1 MYRLRSWMLFPISL
15 ITSFSGL
22 SLLTNPSLAK
32 FTTPNFI
39 DGFAPATNQTSIVQ
53 NANPTLLAQA
63 SYLSPLE
70 AQVIS
75 EMSKVRTNPKSYI
88 PIMESYRK
96 RFQGK
101 RVKISNNVFLVT
113 QEGTP
118 PVDEALAF
126 LKSQRPIGGLT
137 ASKGMSLAAKDHVLD
152 QGPKGTTGH
161 NGRDKSTPFTRIDRY
176 GKWQITAGENISY
189 GPATAQDIV
198 MQLIIDDGVPDRGH
212 RTNIFNP
219 RFKVAGVAFGN
230 HSKYRKMCVINY
242 AGGFKDK

>member
-1 MYRLRSWMLFPISL
+1 MYHLRSWMLSPVTL
-15 ITSFSGL
+15 IASFCGL
-22 SLLTNPSLAK
+22 LLTNPSVAK
-32 FTTPNFI
+32 ITTNFVNELTT
-39 DGFAPATNQTSIVQ
+39 ATPQTIIPQ
-53 NANPTLLAQA
+53 NKANPTLLAQA
-63 SYLSPLE
+63 SFLSPLE

-88 PIMESYRK
+88 PFMESYRK

-101 RVKISNNVFLVT
+101 RVKMGKNVFLVT
-113 QEGTP
+113 QEGTR
-118 PVDEALAF
+118 PVDEAIAF
-126 LKSQRPIGGLT
+126 LKSQRPVGALT
-137 ASKGMSLAAKDHVLD
+137 ASKGMSKGAKDHVKD

-161 NGRDKSTPFTRIDRY
+161 NGSDGSSPFTRIDRY
-176 GKWQITAGENISY
+176 GRWQTTAGENISY

-219 RFKVAGVAFGN
+219 KFKVAGVAFGN
-230 HSKYRKMCVINY
+230 HTKYRKICVINY

>member
-1 MYRLRSWMLFPISL
+1 MYRLRSWMLFPVSL
-15 ITSFSGL
+15 ITSFSGFL
-22 SLLTNPSLAK
+22 LLTNPSLAK
-32 FTTPNFI
+32 FTTNLV
-39 DGFAPATNQTSIVQ
+39 DEFAQTTTQTSITQ

-88 PIMESYRK
+88 PVMESYRK

-101 RVKISNNVFLVT
+101 RVTMGNNVFLVT
-113 QEGTP
+113 QEGTR
-118 PVDEALAF
+118 PVDEAIAF

-137 ASKGMSLAAKDHVLD
+137 ASKGMSLGAKDHVKD

-161 NGRDKSTPFTRIDRY
+161 DGSDGSSPFTRISRY
-176 GKWQITAGENISY
+176 GKWLTTAGENISY

-212 RTNIFNP
+212 RKNIFNSN
-219 RFKVAGVAFGN
+219 FKVAGAAFGN

>member
-1 MYRLRSWMLFPISL
+1 MHHLRSWMLFPVSL
-15 ITSFSGL
+15 IASFSGFL
-22 SLLTNPSLAK
+22 LLTNPSIAK
-32 FTTPNFI
+32 FPLINFV
-39 DGFAPATNQTSIVQ
+39 DEFAPAITVQ
-53 NANPTLLAQA
+53 NANPTLIAQA
-63 SYLSPLE
+63 NYLSSLE

-88 PIMESYRK
+88 PLMESYRK

-101 RVKISNNVFLVT
+101 RVNMGNNVFLVT
-113 QEGTP
+113 QEGTR
-118 PVDEALAF
+118 PVDEAIAF
-126 LKSQRPIGGLT
+126 LKSQRSIGGLT
-137 ASKGMSLAAKDHVLD
+137 ASKGMSLAAKDHVKD

-161 NGRDKSTPFTRIDRY
+161 NGSDKSTPFTRIDRY
-176 GKWQITAGENISY
+176 GKWQITAAENISY

-219 RFKVAGVAFGN
+219 KFKVAGVAFGN

>member
-32 FTTPNFI
+32 VTNNFI
-39 DGFAPATNQTSIVQ
+39 DGFAAATTQTSIVQ

-101 RVKISNNVFLVT
+101 RVKMGNNVFLVT
-113 QEGTP
+113 QEGTR
-118 PVDEALAF
+118 PVDEAIAF
-126 LKSQRPIGGLT
+126 LKSQRPVGGLT
-137 ASKGMSLAAKDHVLD
+137 ASRGMSLAARDHVKD

-161 NGRDKSTPFTRIDRY
+161 GGSDKSTSFTRIDRY
-176 GKWQITAGENISY
+176 GKWETTAGENISY